1 MLKEKN
7 NHTAEKALMWMRHL
21 LNTQTEKLK
30 PMIENI
36 LENVIEILIKL
47 VNRKIK
53 RCRSS
58 SCRECYGCISSYI
71 SWIIFW
77 YGNRENIG
85 DIS

>member
-7 NHTAEKALMWMRHL
+7 NQTAEKALMWMRHL

-36 LENVIEILIKL
+36 LENVIETLIKL

-53 RCRSS
+53 RC
-58 SCRECYGCISSYI
+58 
-71 SWIIFW
+71 
-77 YGNRENIG
+77 
-85 DIS
+85 